1 MIETTFNTYLNNSL
15 LRQRLLYP
23 VALLLFFIIPTQLKA
38 DNYVDSVQT
47 LIAELE
53 RKHLT
58 DTVLNTRL
66 ELIKYVKDSDYDLFL
81 ELAGQNIVLAQK
93 HQKNWALIDV
103 YMEMGEVLITKGIYG
118 GALTHLNQ
126 AMSLAQRDDY
136 KPYKGW
142 IFIALGNAYQGMSN
156 YDKCLE
162 FYQSAL
168 DVFTQTNSIDGM
180 GLAATN
186 LGNIYNRIND
196 FEKAEYYL
204 KIGLEYREKLGDTV
218 ELGFTRMYYHAF
230 KIKQGEFIQ
239 AESDLKALLDKL
251 VKKEELSKNDYRLLE
266 ARVLQAEIFSLL
278 AECEKHKKNLNQE
291 FLYLHK
297 TVQIYKDMDDDLHL
311 SAIYNR
317 IANRYLQT
325 GDFSMA
331 LHVADS
337 AKVVAEKSVVL
348 TEQAN
353 SLKLKADAYAAL
365 GRPQTALESFKAYKT
380 ISDSIYNRSVIQAIS
395 NVDVLTKTMEKE
407 KELLVLSLELEQN
420 RKMRLLII
428 VVAVVF
434 LLVILLYNLLLY
446 RRYKKEKQDGL
457 ILKEKNLQ
465 ISEQAANLESLNQKL
480 QLLNKSKDKFHTII
494 AHDLKSPIAAFY
506 SVFELLHRSYDSL
519 SDEERKLFIDMA
531 YEEVQRILKLLDN
544 LLTWSRIQGG
554 NLTINRST
562 FFIDE
567 AIREIVNSL
576 KNMAELKDISLD
588 LTSVKHCEVN
598 ADKEMITTVIRNL
611 CTNAIKF
618 TPQGKTIRIGVNTS
632 GKTLEVFVHDDG
644 IGIPKDKL
652 DVLFEI
658 DSQVQRKGTN
668 DEPGT
673 GLGLQLCY
681 EFIKLHNGK
690 ISVESVEGKGS
701 CFSFKIPG
709 EVTSIK

>member
-1 MIETTFNTYLNNSL
+1 MIETTFKTYFNNSL
-15 LRQRLLYP
+15 VKQRFLYLI
-23 VALLLFFIIPTQLKA
+23 AWLLLCVVPISLKA
-38 DNYVDSVQT
+38 DKYVDSVQT
-47 LIAELE
+47 VIAELE
-53 RKHLT
+53 HKHLT

-81 ELAGQNIVLAQK
+81 ELAGKNIVMAQK

-118 GALTHLNQ
+118 GALAHLNQ
-126 AMSLAQRDDY
+126 AMNLAQRDDY

-142 IFIALGNAYQGMSN
+142 IYIALGNAYQGMSN
-156 YDKCLE
+156 YSKCLE

-168 DVFTQTNSIDGM
+168 EVFTQTNSINGM

-186 LGNIYNRIND
+186 IGNIYNRIND
-196 FEKAEYYL
+196 FEKAAYYL
-204 KIGLEYREKLGDTV
+204 KMGLEYREKLGDTV
-218 ELGFTRMYYHAF
+218 ELGFTRMYYYGF
-230 KIKQGEFIQ
+230 EIKQGDFIR
-239 AESDLKALLDKL
+239 AENNLKALLDNL
-251 VKKEELSKNDYRLLE
+251 VKTDALSRTNYYFLQ
-266 ARVLQAEIFSLL
+266 ARVLQAEIYSLL
-278 AECEKHKKNLNQE
+278 AECEKHKQSLKTE

-297 TVQIYKDMDDDLHL
+297 AVQIYKNMDDGLHL
-311 SAIYNR
+311 ASIYNR
-317 IANRYLQT
+317 IASRHMQSGN
-325 GDFSMA
+325 FSMA
-331 LHVADS
+331 LHAADS
-337 AKVVAEKSVVL
+337 ANVVAEKSVVL
-348 TEQAN
+348 TEQAK

-365 GRPQTALESFKAYKT
+365 GRPQAALESFKAYKS

-434 LLVILLYNLLLY
+434 LLIILLYNLLLY

-506 SVFELLHRSYDSL
+506 SIFELLHRSYDSL
-519 SDEERKLFIDMA
+519 SDEERKSFIDMA

-554 NLTINRST
+554 NLTINRSA

-567 AIREIVNSL
+567 AILEIVNSL

-588 LTSVKHCEVN
+588 LTSVKHFEVT

-618 TPQGKTIRIGVNTS
+618 TPRGKQIRIGVNTF
-632 GKTLEVFVHDDG
+632 GNILEVFVHDDG

-658 DSQVQRKGTN
+658 DSQVQRNGTN

-681 EFIKLHNGK
+681 EFIKLHQGQ
-690 ISVESVEGKGS
+690 ITVESMEGKGS
-701 CFSFKIPG
+701 CFSFKIPCAG
-709 EVTSIK
+709 